1 MSKEIITEEIDI
13 LMETI
18 AEQWEIIR
26 AYEGKIPFIELD
38 IFLSN
43 IRKLYDDLRLLE
55 KINKSP
61 GFDPEKIKSKFTRE
75 PSFVFETGSKP
86 KPSAEPE
93 PQPEPVSPAE
103 PEPEPTSLSE
113 PEPEPAAIQP
123 EQPKP
128 VTEPEPATEEHAAS
142 EPEIEA
148 KHSSVSTEEQEP
160 EIEANRASV
169 NTEEQESK
177 PESTEQKN
185 PADQAESEQV
195 QPSFGSNNN
204 NSFEEAKVQPAE
216 PPAQKKPMPA
226 PDLFGSHAP
235 TLADRFQVEK
245 KSVNDHLTTEADD
258 NSLGNR
264 MQKSQIT
271 DLKSAIGI
279 NDKFLFIN
287 ELFKG
292 DLAGYNRAVEEL
304 NSCQTKQEAVEKIN
318 EMRNQFNWPE
328 HSSSFLRLNDFMK
341 RRYSV

>member
-1 MSKEIITEEIDI
+1 MSKEIIREEIDI

-86 KPSAEPE
+86 KQSADPE
-93 PQPEPVSPAE
+93 PQPDPISFTKPE
-103 PEPEPTSLSE
+103 PEPEV
-113 PEPEPAAIQP
+113 IQP

-128 VTEPEPATEEHAAS
+128 VAEPAPAPEESASS
-142 EPEIEA
+142 EPVTETR
-148 KHSSVSTEEQEP
+148 HSSVSNEEQEP
-160 EIEANRASV
+160 EIKSSRAFV
-169 NTEEQESK
+169 NIEEQESK
-177 PESTEQKN
+177 PETTEQEN
-185 PADQAESEQV
+185 PADQTESEPV
-195 QPSFGSNNN
+195 QPSSGSNNN
-204 NSFEEAKVQPAE
+204 NSLEEAKEQSAE
-216 PPAQKKPMPA
+216 PPPQKKPMPA

-235 TLADRFQVEK
+235 TLADRFQTEK
-245 KSVNDHLTTEADD
+245 KSVNDQLTTEADD

-292 DLAGYNRAVEEL
+292 DLACYNRAVEEL

-318 EMRNQFNWPE
+318 QMRNQFNWPE
-328 HSSSFLRLNDFMK
+328 QSSSFLRLNDFIK

>member
-1 MSKEIITEEIDI
+1 MSKEIIKEEIDI
-13 LMETI
+13 LIETI

-75 PSFVFETGSKP
+75 PSFMFETGSNP
-86 KPSAEPE
+86 KPAAEPD
-93 PQPEPVSPAE
+93 PQPEPISPAE
-103 PEPEPTSLSE
+103 PD
-113 PEPEPAAIQP
+113 PEPAAIQP
-123 EQPKP
+123 DQPKP
-128 VTEPEPATEEHAAS
+128 VTEPKPTSIEHAAS

-148 KHSSVSTEEQEP
+148 KHSSVSTEEQES
-160 EIEANRASV
+160 EIETSRASV
-169 NTEEQESK
+169 NTEEQEAK
-177 PESTEQKN
+177 PEPTEQERLAN
-185 PADQAESEQV
+185 ELESEPV
-195 QPSFGSNNN
+195 QPSSGSDNNS
-204 NSFEEAKVQPAE
+204 SFEEAKEQPAE
-216 PPAQKKPMPA
+216 PPTQKKPMPA
-226 PDLFGSHAP
+226 PDLFGTHAP
-235 TLADRFQVEK
+235 TLADRFQTEK

-292 DLAGYNRAVEEL
+292 DLAGYNRAIEDL
-304 NSCQTKQEAVEKIN
+304 NSCKTKHEAVEKIN

-328 HSSSFLRLNDFMK
+328 NSTSFLRLNDFLK